1 MSDRITVHGLCVR
14 ETETGEA
21 DKIITLVTEEQG
33 RMSVSAK
40 GVKSLKSRNMAA
52 TQPFCYSLFTLNKSK
67 KYYYIEESELIESFW
82 DLRSDIDK
90 MSLGAYI
97 CDVCADVSVENSP
110 DPELLRLTLNTL
122 YAIAKGWDRRKVK
135 AAFELRCASVIGF
148 CPDLGVCGACGEE
161 IAGDGYLDIMN
172 GRLLCKSCKP
182 RAEIEEEIE
191 GATSRLYILIT
202 HSVIDAMRYI
212 VGAAPERF
220 LSFSLGED
228 DMYLLSNAAETYL
241 INHLEH
247 SFHTLD
253 FYKSVLF

>member
-33 RMSVSAK
+33 RLSVSAK

-52 TQPFCYSLFTLNKSK
+52 TQPFCYSLFTLKKSK

-110 DPELLRLTLNTL
+110 DPELLRLTLNT
-122 YAIAKGWDRRKVK
+122 
-135 AAFELRCASVIGF
+135 IGF

-191 GATSRLYILIT
+191 GATSRLYMLIT
-202 HSVIDAMRYI
+202 PGVIDAMRYI